1 MKTNAEI
8 INGLAIMASM
18 ITIARITEQ
27 FNHIRKT
34 QDVNGRTMRYTCLG
48 VLTSTIWILYMLHNG
63 NTIGLTVVSTSLLLE
78 LYVLRIILT
87 QRQSLYQQR

>member
-1 MKTNAEI
+1 MKTNAQI
-8 INGLAIMASM
+8 INGLAIMASL
-18 ITIARITEQ
+18 ITIARIVEQ

-34 QDVNGRTMRYTCLG
+34 QDVSSRTTRYTCMG
-48 VLTSTIWILYMLHNG
+48 VLTSTIWMAYMFQNG

-87 QRQSLYQQR
+87 KNK

>member
-34 QDVNGRTMRYTCLG
+34 HDVNGRSTRYTCLG
-48 VLTSTIWILYMLHNG
+48 IITSLIWIAYMIQNG
-63 NTIGLTVVSTSLLLE
+63 NTIGLTVVTTSLLLE
-78 LYVLRIILT
+78 MYVLRIILT
-87 QRQSLYQQR
+87 QKKSPYLRK